1 MSTKKTL
8 IDTYRVQESD
18 SNFFESFTALSWRQ
32 ENKRLRA
39 ASDEDHDR
47 HPPSESQFAIKPEVQ
62 RLSKKEFE
70 LLYIE
75 VLYTI
80 KHKIGTT
87 AGGHLPYIQDLY
99 QYAQEAFRIS
109 PEDHAR
115 LLAKATEEKPP
126 IVILNVTVIKARD
139 LEAKDAD
146 GFSDPYCM
154 LGIMPGRLLD
164 QDLSSSPVTLSD
176 EEDHHKKEEKKRGG
190 SLRKFS
196 LTKKKKDKTV
206 KELLPAKLI
215 KTTDV
220 KPNTVNPVWEEKFR
234 FDLDDVRSDRL
245 HLDIWDHD
253 DEFSVIDAA
262 KKLNEVQ
269 SMKGLGRFFKQVA
282 QSARPRRKG
291 GDIDDFLGCV
301 TVPIKDIPST
311 GVEKYFQL
319 HGRSSK
325 SNIQGEIKLRLQLA
339 TREDRGLDEDD
350 NWTDV
355 RQHEDLICL
364 FIEHEVRRLRE
375 SPCSWNGNL
384 PKAATTILHQHAI
397 QGDVTDVQQA
407 VCRWMAYSRKHMEYA
422 FSYELLLKL
431 LEDLDHKWTADSL
444 SREEEQCL
452 NESFSTFKDYCTS
465 LIKKRREVYP
475 YSNKH
480 ALNRLHQMIK
490 VLVKIYSMKVFKYV
504 CPFAK
509 ELHSEIITV
518 AKRGTLEWY
527 ERAIHMAKK
536 QSKRH
541 TADQEEDIV
550 YSLIDL
556 TNCLNADLYGTIN
569 EYQKIFNLIAN
580 MNYFSITYKQLEK
593 LLGEEFTNCMKKTT
607 FSKGHRVMEGMLGTT
622 YFELYLAL
630 QEFCN
635 YGWEHLPENHD
646 RLEIEQYYKWFRF
659 AVTQWISVAQDK
671 AVHRIHKAIEL
682 DKTADV
688 GGAGAK
694 FSTSAVDVCCC
705 FSQISEFWRQLAW
718 PDLIDSYS
726 MVSKLTKDMCECA
739 RIYADS
745 VHQKLIDKGYYD
757 EEGQFDVTEQICI
770 TINNIEQ
777 VRRALRQLPE
787 TMNFVEIQHAVEQSN
802 EIESKENLHTT
813 VREADQIMLEKI
825 QQVVDRVADKM
836 RPDIKSDVF
845 HLNWAPESVPA
856 EEAVEDLM
864 KYLDSNLLTLNQYLL
879 KSNFDRILQSI
890 WVEVLEEFNEVLVTE
905 ESRTPVIYKRMY
917 EALGLLVDFFHAD
930 EKGLEMK
937 KITSEEYIKL
947 KKLLSL
953 YKKDTLKL
961 ITMFYEEK
969 LKQQAEFK
977 SKEYGVLNVRMCYR
991 NETETM
997 FVEILNA
1004 KAIIP
1009 LDANGFSDPYVLIQF
1024 CPEHIFHDVP
1034 VQKTSIKKK
1043 TLNPV
1048 FDESFEFNV
1057 SIEQCR
1063 KRGAVLM
1070 FTVMDHDYVFENDF
1084 AGEAYVDLCNI
1095 PGVDGQDVSG
1105 FDSLAITA
1113 LPLMQPQ
1120 HKVVLVLLQS
1130 SRWFESDLPPS
1141 MGGYVHP
1148 AFQKVYN
1155 VFKKNIE
1162 TNKEKGACFS
1172 AYYKGE
1178 LVVDLWGGYSDI
1190 EAGRPWQNDTLSI
1203 MFSTTKGVTAVIVAL
1218 FVQRGYLDYKKRVS
1232 CYWPEFGKNGKENI
1246 TVEMLLSHQ
1255 AGLSITNGTIDIRLL
1270 KTNQTKVEEFL
1281 EEQKP
1286 IWKPGTAY
1294 SYHVITFGMY
1304 VDVLLRKA
1312 DPKHRN
1318 VDQIFKEE
1326 IAEPFDIDI
1335 HYGMPRSEL
1344 YRNSRFVPLSLTNIV
1359 RHTLQSFS
1367 LKQFNIFF
1375 TLMDPTS
1382 MFTKASYSGFNQELT
1397 FAAFNNPDLNQ
1408 IPLTSFLGFGNSRS
1422 LAKLWGI
1429 LANGGTYNNNTLL
1442 NPAMINLLGSP
1453 LISGR
1458 SKDGVLDTTV
1468 GRGVFFL
1475 PTPQGHLSFGHPGYG
1490 GQTAYA
1496 DVQNNVGIGYLTS
1509 YLKSFTLGD
1518 DVQFLEYE
1526 AAFYECLEKYVKGN
1540 T

>member
-1 MSTKKTL
+1 MDLPGELSRLHVKSPKSPRQHRKHVTPPSTTRMLAALDGKENNQDEVFQTPPREL
-8 IDTYRVQESD
+8 QNPRVQESD

-39 ASDEDHDR
+39 ASDEDRER
-47 HPPSESQFAIKPEVQ
+47 HPPSEGQFAIKPEVQ

-126 IVILNVTVIKARD
+126 IIILNVTVIKARD

-164 QDLSSSPVTLSD
+164 QDLSSAVLSD
-176 EEDHHKKEEKKRGG
+176 EEDHHRKEEKKRGG

-206 KELLPAKLI
+206 KELIPAKLI

-234 FDLDDVRSDRL
+234 FDLDDVNSDRL

-253 DEFSVIDAA
+253 EEFSVIDAA

-282 QSARPRRKG
+282 QSARPRKKG
-291 GDIDDFLGCV
+291 GDVDDFLGCI
-301 TVPIKDIPST
+301 TVPIKDLPST
-311 GVEKYFQL
+311 GIDKYYQL

-325 SNIQGEIKLRLQLA
+325 SNVQGEIKLRLQLA

-364 FIEHEVRRLRE
+364 FIEHEVRRIRE
-375 SPCSWNGNL
+375 APSSWNGVL

-407 VCRWMAYSRKHMEYA
+407 VCRWMAYSRKHMEYT
-422 FSYELLLKL
+422 FSYELLMRF
-431 LEDLDHKWTADSL
+431 LESLDQKWTPDSL

-452 NESFSTFKDYCTS
+452 NESFTNLKDYCMS
-465 LIKKRREVYP
+465 LIKRRREVYP
-475 YSNKH
+475 YSNKQ
-480 ALNRLHQMIK
+480 ALKQLDQMVK
-490 VLVKIYSMKVFKYV
+490 VLVRIYSTDVFKYV

-509 ELHSEIITV
+509 DLHSEINTV

-527 ERAIHMAKK
+527 ERVIHLSKK
-536 QSKRH
+536 NSKRH
-541 TADQEEDIV
+541 SMDQEEDII

-556 TNCLNADLYGTIN
+556 TNCLNADLYGAIN
-569 EYQKIFNLIAN
+569 EYQKIFDNVSN
-580 MNYFSITYKQLEK
+580 VNYFSITYKHLEK
-593 LLGEEFTNCMKKTT
+593 LHSSHVIKSLEEELGEEFTECMKKTNS
-607 FSKGHRVMEGMLGTT
+607 SKGNKVMEGVLGTT

-630 QEFCN
+630 QEFCK
-635 YGWEHLPENHD
+635 YGQQLPECPEP
-646 RLEIEQYYKWFRF
+646 LQIEQYYKWFRF
-659 AVTQWISVAQDK
+659 AVTQWISVAQVR

-682 DKTADV
+682 DKAADV
-688 GGAGAK
+688 GSSGAK

-705 FSQISEFWRQLAW
+705 FSQISEFWRQLDW
-718 PDLIDSYS
+718 PDLVDAFS
-726 MVSKLTKDMCECA
+726 MVLKLTKDMCDCA
-739 RIYADS
+739 KIYADEI
-745 VHQKLIDKGYYD
+745 HQKLIDKGYYD
-757 EEGQFDVTEQICI
+757 DEGQFDVTEQLCI

-777 VRRALRQLPE
+777 VRRALKQLPE
-787 TMNFVEIQHAVEQSN
+787 TLNFVNIQHAVEQS
-802 EIESKENLHTT
+802 EGAELGAKSNLHAT
-813 VREADQIMLEKI
+813 VKEADQMMSSKI
-825 QQVVDRVADKM
+825 QKVVDHVADKM

-856 EEAVEDLM
+856 EEAVEDLL
-864 KYLDSNLLTLNQYLL
+864 KYLDSNLLTLNQHLL

-890 WVEVLEEFNEVLVTE
+890 WVEVLEEFKEVLVTE
-905 ESRTPVIYKRMY
+905 ESRKPVIYKRMY
-917 EALGLLVDFFHAD
+917 DALELLVDFFHAN
-930 EKGLEMK
+930 EKGLDMK
-937 KITSEEYIKL
+937 RITTEQYIEL
-947 KKLLSL
+947 KKLLAL

-961 ITMFYEEK
+961 ITIFYEEK

-991 NETETM
+991 NETQTM

-1004 KAIIP
+1004 KDVIP

-1034 VQKTSIKKK
+1034 MQKTSIKKK

-1057 SIEQCR
+1057 SIDQCR
-1063 KRGAVLM
+1063 QRGAVLV

-1095 PGVDGQDVSG
+1095 PGVDGQDISG
-1105 FDSLAITA
+1105 FDALAITA

-1120 HKVVLVLLQS
+1120 HKENGALDILA
-1130 SRWFESDLPPS
+1130 SREWDKDAQE
-1141 MGGYVHP
+1141 
-1148 AFQKVYN
+1148 
-1155 VFKKNIE
+1155 
-1162 TNKEKGACFS
+1162 
-1172 AYYKGE
+1172 
-1178 LVVDLWGGYSDI
+1178 
-1190 EAGRPWQNDTLSI
+1190 
-1203 MFSTTKGVTAVIVAL
+1203 
-1218 FVQRGYLDYKKRVS
+1218 FVKKRS
-1232 CYWPEFGKNGKENI
+1232 
-1246 TVEMLLSHQ
+1246 
-1255 AGLSITNGTIDIRLL
+1255 
-1270 KTNQTKVEEFL
+1270 KVEE
-1281 EEQKP
+1281 
-1286 IWKPGTAY
+1286 
-1294 SYHVITFGMY
+1294 
-1304 VDVLLRKA
+1304 KA
-1312 DPKHRN
+1312 
-1318 VDQIFKEE
+1318 
-1326 IAEPFDIDI
+1326 A
-1335 HYGMPRSEL
+1335 
-1344 YRNSRFVPLSLTNIV
+1344 
-1359 RHTLQSFS
+1359 
-1367 LKQFNIFF
+1367 
-1375 TLMDPTS
+1375 
-1382 MFTKASYSGFNQELT
+1382 
-1397 FAAFNNPDLNQ
+1397 
-1408 IPLTSFLGFGNSRS
+1408 
-1422 LAKLWGI
+1422 
-1429 LANGGTYNNNTLL
+1429 
-1442 NPAMINLLGSP
+1442 
-1453 LISGR
+1453 
-1458 SKDGVLDTTV
+1458 
-1468 GRGVFFL
+1468 
-1475 PTPQGHLSFGHPGYG
+1475 
-1490 GQTAYA
+1490 
-1496 DVQNNVGIGYLTS
+1496 
-1509 YLKSFTLGD
+1509 
-1518 DVQFLEYE
+1518 
-1526 AAFYECLEKYVKGN
+1526 
-1540 T
+1540 